1 MRAAANAGEEDTSK
15 GLATR
20 VAVVCEVQGRAGL
33 REDKMH
39 HMDVKLKTHTCSQGE
54 PGKECKAKIK
64 QRSASECGNTENDCM
79 HYVPS
84 HATQS
89 HTETDIHHQCD
100 RLGLGLARTVHIRWG
115 QCIEYSTHVN
125 Q

>member
-54 PGKECKAKIK
+54 PGKNVK
-64 QRSASECGNTENDCM
+64 QRLSNALLVSVGIRRVTVCTTYLHMLHSPISRPISTTSVTDWVWDLHALYTYDGVNVLNTLHM
-79 HYVPS
+79 
-84 HATQS
+84 
-89 HTETDIHHQCD
+89 
-100 RLGLGLARTVHIRWG
+100 
-115 QCIEYSTHVN
+115 
-125 Q
+125 